1 VAKKGTEEPKAENDG
16 EELETGAFVDSIES
30 ALAETFSADAV
41 RMFKRL
47 AYEISVVGL
56 SEAEACA
63 VVGYDR
69 EALKRQRS
77 KFPLLDR
84 LFAMK
89 ALELKRDLLKTVT
102 TKARKGDDK
111 LAQWLLVVKFPQEFS
126 PRRPISPGDDED
138 PLADA
143 LATVRETGAGVVGA
157 AAGASFVKPDA
168 GKPAAEPAS
177 KPIPVDDTDTL
188 RRILAGK

>member
-1 VAKKGTEEPKAENDG
+1 MAKKGTEEPAIETPDDT
-16 EELETGAFVDSIES
+16 LETGAFVESIES
-30 ALAETFSADAV
+30 ELAETFNAGAM

-47 AYEISVVGL
+47 AYEFSVVGL
-56 SEAEACA
+56 PEAEACA

-69 EALKRQRS
+69 EALKRQRA

-84 LFAMK
+84 LFVMK
-89 ALELKRDLLKTVT
+89 GLELKRDLLKTVT

-111 LAQWLLVVKFPQEFS
+111 LAQWLLVVRFPAEFS

-157 AAGASFVKPDA
+157 AAGASFVEPDGGKAA
-168 GKPAAEPAS
+168 GEAIP